1 MSQTPAFPTTLRSI
15 SAWAGACCFLTA
27 LVPVQAADIRVTI
40 QNLSPADGTLLTPV
54 WVGFHDGAFDL
65 YDRGAAASPSLER
78 LAEDGATGFVSA
90 DFAAHGGGGVDGTI
104 AAGPF
109 PPFAPGAAASMD
121 FSLDPLAPG
130 NRYFSYASMVIP
142 SNDAFI
148 ANGNPLA
155 FQIFGPGGEF
165 LGADFIVSGAMV
177 LDAGTEVNDELPA
190 NTAFFGQAAPNTG
203 DSQGGVVD
211 LHGGFLPA
219 GSGGILDGG
228 FAGFSFAQADFLAPN
243 YALARITVSVV
254 PEGSTWMM
262 AGTLGAGIVFVGLRR
277 RRSARA

>member
-1 MSQTPAFPTTLRSI
+1 MSQLLASPRTSRSV
-15 SAWAGACCFLTA
+15 SAWAGACCLLTA
-27 LVPVQAADIRVTI
+27 LLPAQAADIRVTI
-40 QNLSPADGTLLTPV
+40 QNLSPSDGTLLTPV

-65 YDRGAAASPSLER
+65 YDRGSPVSSSLER
-78 LAEDGATGFVSA
+78 LAEDGSTGFVSA
-90 DFAAHGGGGVDGTI
+90 AFAAHGGGGVDGTI
-104 AAGPF
+104 ASGPF
-109 PPFAPGAAASMD
+109 PPFAPGASASMS

-155 FQIFGPGGEF
+155 FEIFGPGGEF

-177 LDAGTEVNDELPA
+177 LDAGSELDDELPA
-190 NTAFFGQAAPNTG
+190 NTAFFGQAAPDTG
-203 DSQGGVVD
+203 DSQGGVVE
-211 LHGGFLPA
+211 LHGGFKPA
-219 GSGGILDGG
+219 GSGGILDGN
-228 FAGFSFAQADFLAPN
+228 FAGFSFANADFLAPN

-262 AGTLGAGIVFVGLRR
+262 GGSLAAGLLLVALRR
-277 RRSARA
+277 RKLAGA